1 MKILS
6 IVLIAGTVLMG
17 LYDGGDI
24 TGALAIAMLILPG
37 MFRKEKNKDV
47 LQCMP
52 GVRCSTGPGRKM

>member
-1 MKILS
+1 MKIIS
-6 IVLIAGTVLMG
+6 ILLILGTVLMG

-24 TGALAIAMLILPG
+24 TGALVIAVVILPG
-37 MFRKEKNKDV
+37 VFGKEKNKDV